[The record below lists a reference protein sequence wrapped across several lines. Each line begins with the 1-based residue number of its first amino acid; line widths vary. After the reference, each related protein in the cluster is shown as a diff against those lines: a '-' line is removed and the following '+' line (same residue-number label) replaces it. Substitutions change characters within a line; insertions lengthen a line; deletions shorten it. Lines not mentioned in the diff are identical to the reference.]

1 MMRLGYNAPANSAV
15 EASRPRSL
23 CPARSTTASFP
34 GERHPLRYL
43 PYQFDRRLILVP
55 ATEST
60 IRPCRPFGNA
70 GRKLQLVAILALLI
84 DTIETKSAGMPVERQ
99 RPETSGAP
107 APRDEMHSSADDRLA
122 RLDSAVATASP
133 ARGNDGA
140 GTMAGAFA
148 VGAAMS
154 PSSKLPLSGAT
165 RLSSSF
171 VRCRSFLP
179 STSSTPIGRRNCK
192 PSNRIFPRQSLWST
206 AWSRRRWTISVS

>member
-107 APRDEMHSSADDRLA
+107 ARPAAAWYPRDEMHSSADDRLA

-133 ARGNDGA
+133 APGQRRRGDDGRRVCRRSRDV
-140 GTMAGAFA
+140 AFLETPPVRRYA
-148 VGAAMS
+148 VVIVLCA
-154 PSSKLPLSGAT
+154 LPLVLA
-165 RLSSSF
+165 F
-171 VRCRSFLP
+171 YQFDAH
-179 STSSTPIGRRNCK
+179 
-192 PSNRIFPRQSLWST
+192 RQAELQALESD
-206 AWSRRRWTISVS
+206 IS